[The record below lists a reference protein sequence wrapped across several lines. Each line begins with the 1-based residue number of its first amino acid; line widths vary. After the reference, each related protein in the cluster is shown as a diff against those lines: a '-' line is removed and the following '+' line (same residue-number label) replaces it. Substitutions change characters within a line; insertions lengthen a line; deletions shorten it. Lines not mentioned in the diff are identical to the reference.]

1 MTVASWIFAVLV
13 VCSLVTF
20 FWYAISVLRL
30 PTERRTHERIYDR
43 RAAR

>member
-20 FWYAISVLRL
+20 CWYAISVVRI
-30 PTERRTHERIYDR
+30 PAERRTHRRIYER
-43 RAAR
+43 PAAG